1 MERQEF
7 QHELEGLQRLYKF
20 KEGLGEGMKRYLLV
34 FLVFTQALSAGDS
47 SSPLVRRR
55 ANSQP
60 KSGPSSPLTERARIE
75 ARIAKFEAAQREHI
89 QRLTEVEE
97 LLHGG
102 RHEVKESKPVPGKA
116 VHQRR
121 TKGSKEP
128 WEECTPHV
136 HHPHYDYRIIPAT
149 EEVTTIVTYLPV
161 RQQLRDHGARITALE
176 RATHQQRTEQQPDN
190 QRSFLPSIQS
200 QSKSKDRAVQQ
211 RWQSAACAVQG
222 QRLSLMQRYGPGPG

>member
-1 MERQEF
+1 
-7 QHELEGLQRLYKF
+7 
-20 KEGLGEGMKRYLLV
+20 MKRYLLV
-34 FLVFTQALSAGDS
+34 FLVFTQALSAGDP
-47 SSPLVRRR
+47 SSPLTRRR

-60 KSGPSSPLTERARIE
+60 KSGPNSPLTERTKIE
-75 ARIAKFEAAQREHI
+75 ARIAKLEAAQREHI
-89 QRLTEVEE
+89 EQLTALAE

-102 RHEVKESKPVPGKA
+102 RHEVKESKPVPGKV

-128 WEECTPHV
+128 WEECEPHI
-136 HHPHYDYRIIPAT
+136 HDTRYDYRKIPVTT
-149 EEVTTIVTYLPV
+149 EETTVVTYLPV

-176 RATHQQRTEQQPDN
+176 RAAHQQRTEQQPDN

-200 QSKSKDRAVQQ
+200 QSKDNRAHQ

-222 QRLSLMQRYGPGPG
+222 QGLSLMQRYGPGPG